1 MVRAVESNLEMIRHV
16 AKSLGDLRDRV
27 VFLGG
32 AATALLITD
41 TAIPDVRITND
52 VDVIVE
58 IASRGEYYRLAES
71 LRSLGF
77 TEDISEDAPLC
88 RWRIDGIAVDVMP
101 TDEEILGFSNQWYT
115 QALRTATT
123 REISDKMTIRVVT
136 GPYFLATKIEA
147 FYSRGK
153 GDFRASHDME
163 DIISLLDGRP
173 ELGEDVM
180 KAPEDVRKFLARTFN
195 ILLQNRDFLDA
206 LPGHLLPDS
215 ASQQRMPLLMK
226 KIRQIAGE
234 SRIKEAKQEVITNG

>member
-1 MVRAVESNLEMIRHV
+1 MVRAVETNLEMIGHV
-16 AKSLGDLRDRV
+16 AKRLGELRDRV

-71 LRSLGF
+71 LRDLGF
-77 TEDISEDAPLC
+77 AEDYSEDAPLC

-101 TDEEILGFSNQWYT
+101 TDEEILGFSNQWYP

-123 REISDKMTIRVVT
+123 REIADNMAIRVVT

-153 GDFRASHDME
+153 GDFMVSHDME
-163 DIISLLDGRP
+163 DIVTLLDGRP

-180 KAPEDVRKFLARTFN
+180 TAPEEVRIFLAQTFN
-195 ILLQNRDFLDA
+195 SFIQNRDFLDA

-215 ASQQRMPLLMK
+215 ASQQRIPLLMK
-226 KIRQIAGE
+226 KIRQIAGD
-234 SRIKEAKQEVITNG
+234 V

>member
-1 MVRAVESNLEMIRHV
+1 MVRAVESNLEMIGHV
-16 AKSLGDLRDRV
+16 ARRLGVLRDRM

-41 TAIPDVRITND
+41 KAMPDVRITTD

-58 IASRGEYYRLAES
+58 IATRGEYYRLAES
-71 LRSLGF
+71 LRELGF
-77 TEDISEDAPLC
+77 AEDLSEAAPLC

-101 TDEEILGFSNQWYT
+101 TDEEILGFSNQWYP

-123 REISDKMTIRVVT
+123 REIADNMAIRVVT

-153 GDFRASHDME
+153 GDFMVSHDME
-163 DIISLLDGRP
+163 DIVTLLDGRP

-180 KAPEDVRKFLARTFN
+180 TAPEEVKIFLARTFN
-195 ILLQNRDFLDA
+195 SFIQNRDFLDA

-215 ASQQRMPLLMK
+215 ASQQRIPLLMK
-226 KIRQIAGE
+226 RIRQIAG
-234 SRIKEAKQEVITNG
+234 VV

>member
-1 MVRAVESNLEMIRHV
+1 MVRAVETNLEMIGHV
-16 AKSLGDLRDRV
+16 AKRLGELRDRV

-71 LRSLGF
+71 LRDLGF
-77 TEDISEDAPLC
+77 AEDFSEDAPLC

-101 TDEEILGFSNQWYT
+101 TDEEILGFSNQWYP

-123 REISDKMTIRVVT
+123 REIADNMAIRVVT

-153 GDFRASHDME
+153 GDFMVSHDME
-163 DIISLLDGRP
+163 DIITLLDGRP
-173 ELGEDVM
+173 ELAEDVM
-180 KAPEDVRKFLARTFN
+180 TAPEEVRIFLARTFN
-195 ILLQNRDFLDA
+195 SFIQNRDFLDA
-206 LPGHLLPDS
+206 LPGHLLPDY
-215 ASQQRMPLLMK
+215 ASQQRIPLLMK
-226 KIRQIAGE
+226 KIRQIAGD
-234 SRIKEAKQEVITNG
+234 V

>member
-1 MVRAVESNLEMIRHV
+1 MVSAVESNLEMIRHV
-16 AKSLGDLRDRV
+16 AKRLGDLRDRV

-41 TAIPDVRITND
+41 KAIPDVRITTD

-58 IASRGEYYRLAES
+58 IASRGEYYRLSES

-88 RWRIDGIAVDVMP
+88 RWRIDGIALDVMP
-101 TDEEILGFSNQWYT
+101 TNEEILGFSNKWYP
-115 QALRTATT
+115 QALRTATI
-123 REISDKMTIRVVT
+123 REIADKMAIRVVT

-153 GDFRASHDME
+153 GDFIASHDME
-163 DIISLLDGRP
+163 DIVTLIDGRP
-173 ELGEDVM
+173 ELGADVM
-180 KAPEDVRKFLARTFN
+180 TAPEDARTFLALAFN
-195 ILLQNRDFLDA
+195 VFMQNRDFLDA

-215 ASQQRMPLLMK
+215 ASQQRIPLLMK
-226 KIRQIAGE
+226 KIRQIAGN
-234 SRIKEAKQEVITNG
+234 V